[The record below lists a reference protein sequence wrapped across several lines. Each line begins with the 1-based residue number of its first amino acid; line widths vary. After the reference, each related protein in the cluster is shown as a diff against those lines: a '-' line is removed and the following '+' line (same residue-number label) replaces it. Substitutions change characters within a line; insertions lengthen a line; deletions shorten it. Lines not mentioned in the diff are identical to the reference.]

1 LSDENPVGACGAA
14 IRLAREECTAVFQV
28 LRVIV
33 LRGQASLLQ
42 ALAASAAFLSVLT
55 FHNVE
60 VFMATPFKRTAL
72 TLLAASVAAVSALL
86 SSGAQAE
93 GKISIAQQF
102 GIGYLILDV
111 VRDQQLIEKHGKEQG
126 LDIKVDWN
134 SISGAT
140 AMNEALL
147 AGALDVVSAGVP
159 PMLTI
164 WDRTKGKQN
173 VKAIASLGSMP
184 NYLLTNN
191 PNVKSLKDF
200 TEKDRIA
207 VPAAGVGFQSRTL
220 QIETAKQFGAEHYK
234 KFDDISISL
243 AHPDAT
249 SALIAGGSEI
259 NSHFSSPPFQYQELQ
274 SPNVHKVLSSYDVL
288 GGQATFNVLYTTE
301 KFHDENPKTYKA
313 FYAALAEAEK
323 IIKADKPVAAQT
335 YIRVEQSKL
344 ALPLVEKIVA
354 DPEINFTVV
363 PQRTFIYAE
372 KLQELGVLKNK
383 AASWKDYFFEEA
395 HGSEGS

>member
-1 LSDENPVGACGAA
+1 
-14 IRLAREECTAVFQV
+14 
-28 LRVIV
+28 
-33 LRGQASLLQ
+33 
-42 ALAASAAFLSVLT
+42 
-55 FHNVE
+55 
-60 VFMATPFKRTAL
+60 MATPFKRSAL
-72 TLLAASVAAVSALL
+72 SLLATSLTAVSALL
-86 SSGAQAE
+86 SAGAQAE
-93 GKISIAQQF
+93 GKISIAQQY
-102 GIGYLILDV
+102 GVGYLILDV
-111 VRDQQLIEKHGKEQG
+111 VRDRQLIEKHGKAQG
-126 LDIKVDWN
+126 LEIKVDWN

-191 PNVKSLKDF
+191 PNVKGLKDF
-200 TEKDRIA
+200 SETDRIA

-220 QIETAKQFGAEHYK
+220 QIETARQFGNDNFK
-234 KFDDISISL
+234 KFDNISISL
-243 AHPDAT
+243 PHPDAT

-274 SPNVHKVLSSYDVL
+274 NPNVHKVLSSYDVL

-313 FYAALAEAEK
+313 FYDALAEAEA
-323 IIKADKPVAAQT
+323 IIKADKPAAAQT
-335 YIRVEQSKL
+335 YIRVEESKL
-344 ALPLVEKIVA
+344 PLPLVEKIVA
-354 DPEINFTVV
+354 DPEINFTIV

-383 AASWKDYFFEEA
+383 AGSWKDYFFEEA
-395 HGSEGS
+395 HGGAGS

>member
-1 LSDENPVGACGAA
+1 
-14 IRLAREECTAVFQV
+14 
-28 LRVIV
+28 
-33 LRGQASLLQ
+33 
-42 ALAASAAFLSVLT
+42 
-55 FHNVE
+55 
-60 VFMATPFKRTAL
+60 MATPFKRFAL
-72 TLLAASVAAVSALL
+72 TLLAATLAAGALF
-86 SSGAQAE
+86 SSGARAE

-111 VRDQQLIEKHGKEQG
+111 VRDQQLIEKHGKAQG
-126 LDIKVDWN
+126 LEITVDWN

-147 AGALDVVSAGVP
+147 TGALDVVSAGVP
-159 PMLTI
+159 PMLTV

-173 VKAIASLGSMP
+173 VKAIAALGSMP

-191 PNVKSLKDF
+191 PNIKTLKDF
-200 TEKDRIA
+200 SDKDRIA

-220 QIETAKQFGAEHYK
+220 QIETAREFGDEQFK
-234 KFDDISISL
+234 KFDNISVSL
-243 AHPDAT
+243 PHPDAT
-249 SALIAGGSEI
+249 AALIAGGSEI
-259 NSHFSSPPFQYQELQ
+259 NSHFSSPPFQYQALQ
-274 SPNVHKVLSSYDVL
+274 NPNVHKVLSSYDIL
-288 GGQATFNVLYTTE
+288 GGPATFNVLYTTE

-313 FYAALAEAEK
+313 FYDALAEAEN
-323 IIKADKPVAAQT
+323 IIKADKPAAAQT

-344 ALPLVEKIVA
+344 PLALVEQIVK
-354 DPEINFTVV
+354 DPEIDFTVV

-395 HGSEGS
+395 HGGAGS

>member
-1 LSDENPVGACGAA
+1 MTTL
-14 IRLAREECTAVFQV
+14 
-28 LRVIV
+28 
-33 LRGQASLLQ
+33 
-42 ALAASAAFLSVLT
+42 
-55 FHNVE
+55 
-60 VFMATPFKRTAL
+60 FKRSTL
-72 TLLAASVAAVSALL
+72 TLLATSVAAMSALL
-86 SSGAQAE
+86 SPVVQAE
-93 GKISIAQQF
+93 GTISIAQQF

-111 VRDQQLIEKHGKEQG
+111 VRDQQLIEKQGKEQG
-126 LDIKVDWN
+126 LDIKVDWS

-191 PNVKSLKDF
+191 PQVKTLEDF

-220 QIETAKQFGAEHYK
+220 QIETARQFGADNFK

-249 SALIAGGSEI
+249 AALIAGGSEI
-259 NSHFSSPPFQYQELQ
+259 NAHFSSPPFQYQELQ
-274 SPNVHKVLSSYDVL
+274 SPNVHKVLSSYDIL

-313 FYAALAEAEK
+313 FYAALAEAEQ
-323 IIKADKPVAAQT
+323 IIKADKPAAAQT

-344 ALPLVEKIVA
+344 SLPLVEKIVA
-354 DPEINFTVV
+354 DPEIDFTVV
-363 PQRTFIYAE
+363 PQRTYIYAE
-372 KLQELGVLKNK
+372 KLQALGVLKNK
-383 AASWKDYFFEEA
+383 ADSWKDYFFEEA
-395 HGSEGS
+395 HGGAGS

>member
-1 LSDENPVGACGAA
+1 
-14 IRLAREECTAVFQV
+14 
-28 LRVIV
+28 
-33 LRGQASLLQ
+33 
-42 ALAASAAFLSVLT
+42 
-55 FHNVE
+55 
-60 VFMATPFKRTAL
+60 MATPFKRSPL
-72 TLLAASVAAVSALL
+72 TLLAASVAAMSALL
-86 SSGAQAE
+86 SGGVQAE

-207 VPAAGVGFQSRTL
+207 VPAARVGFQSRTL
-220 QIETAKQFGAEHYK
+220 QIETAKQFGAENFK

-313 FYAALAEAEK
+313 FYVALAEAEK
-323 IIKADKPVAAQT
+323 IIKADKPAAAQI

-344 ALPLVEKIVA
+344 SLPLVEKIVA
-354 DPEINFTVV
+354 DPEIDFTVV

-372 KLQELGVLKNK
+372 QLQALGVLKNK
-383 AASWKDYFFEEA
+383 ADSWKDYFFEEA
-395 HGSEGS
+395 HGGAGS